1 MGRNK
6 FKINLSKIELLF
18 AQTYLSSDP
27 TPGLSG
33 PFPLQWG
40 EWNEVVEISKDPSV
54 KMPEKVSSFF
64 MDLYSAEEE
73 ETKIRKM
80 DL

>member
-6 FKINLSKIELLF
+6 FTINLSKIELLF
-18 AQTYLSSDP
+18 AQSYLSSDP

-40 EWNEVVEISKDPSV
+40 EWNEVVKISKGLSV
-54 KMPEKVSSFF
+54 KMP
-64 MDLYSAEEE
+64 
-73 ETKIRKM
+73 
-80 DL
+80 